1 MNPQKKYKVVV
12 FTSMNTKS
20 LPDACHGVVRF
31 TETHPEW
38 DVTFSPG
45 RSAKLL
51 KQDAASAD
59 GVLVTRWPPETPR
72 NILGPGKPMVFIDPD
87 SHLKAAAN
95 LCEHMIDN
103 TRIGTVAA
111 QHLLSLRRYKSFAFA
126 TLDCRKSDKEPIF
139 IRERHESFS
148 AALRNKGVACTT
160 IAPGQEAH
168 ILSALSKPVAVFAVT
183 DERAAEFVREAH
195 KLGLSIPRDLA
206 ILGVDNN
213 TFQCESTTPSISS
226 IDVDFTGSAIMACQK
241 LDDLMHGKPVQ
252 SPSVYSGDIRLVAR
266 KSTAAPGPSGRLVT
280 RALELVRARSKNGL
294 RSRRWRIRLAF
305 RGNSSFCASARPP
318 ARHCTRSLPNTV
330 LTTRAH
336 FCDKPQNPSRTSST
350 SADSKAARIS
360 WPPSDANSARPHHP
374 IVRISNRTA
383 KSRRTPP
390 RTVLSMRVKRS

>member
-294 RSRRWRIRLAF
+294 TVQEVAHTLGVSRQLLVLRIREATGTTLHALIAEHRFDHASTLLRQTSKPIKNIVDECGFKSRTHFMAAF
-305 RGNSSFCASARPP
+305 RRKFGKTPSSY
-318 ARHCTRSLPNTV
+318 
-330 LTTRAH
+330 RAH
-336 FCDKPQNPSRTSST
+336 FQPDRQK
-350 SADSKAARIS
+350 
-360 WPPSDANSARPHHP
+360 
-374 IVRISNRTA
+374 
-383 KSRRTPP
+383 
-390 RTVLSMRVKRS
+390 